1 MGCPLVKVTNTLEQ
15 QWLYSLAIWPDRP
28 RDLHKEV
35 GQVGGCLLRNSSAQG
50 TSSSVCCAAEQ
61 ERVGR
66 ISGLGGLMFEISS
79 KVQQIW
85 YSSSFGS

>member
-50 TSSSVCCAAEQ
+50 TSSSVCCAAWESAREKWVEVVCAGAAGQ
-61 ERVGR
+61 VG
-66 ISGLGGLMFEISS
+66 
-79 KVQQIW
+79 
-85 YSSSFGS
+85 FG